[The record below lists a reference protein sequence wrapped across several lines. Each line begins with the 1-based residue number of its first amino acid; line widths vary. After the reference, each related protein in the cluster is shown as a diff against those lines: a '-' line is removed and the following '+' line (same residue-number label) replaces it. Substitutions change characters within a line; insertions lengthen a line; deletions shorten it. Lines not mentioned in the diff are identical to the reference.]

1 MRDQGDVLVY
11 DSHFLYHL
19 KQTIPVQVYDQTG
32 AHVGI
37 GHVARFNEHFVEIDN
52 TLYNRLRFTFVSRP
66 GY

>member
-1 MRDQGDVLVY
+1 MHDQGDILIY

-19 KQTIPVQVYDQTG
+19 KETVPVQVYDPAG

-37 GHVARFNEHFVEIDN
+37 GLVARFNEHFVEIDT